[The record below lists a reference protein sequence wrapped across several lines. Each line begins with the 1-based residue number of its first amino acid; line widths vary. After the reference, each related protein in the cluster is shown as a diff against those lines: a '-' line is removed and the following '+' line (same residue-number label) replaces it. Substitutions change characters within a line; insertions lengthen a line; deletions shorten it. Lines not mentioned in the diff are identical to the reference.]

1 MPSLDDLD
9 RRIITGLQFDGRRSF
24 TALAQDL
31 GVSVSA
37 IRYRVQKL
45 EQSGVLQVVGIADPL
60 KIGFDVMA
68 LIGARIHAGRTED
81 VVAEFANLPET
92 SYVAETGGSFDA
104 FIEVVCRDTAHFR
117 ELLRRV
123 NHIDGIVSTD
133 TFFITEI
140 HKMAYGWGVGR
151 RDDFQVSTVADPD
164 ADEHAEDAGG

>member
-1 MPSLDDLD
+1 VPSLDDLD

-31 GVSVSA
+31 GISVSA
-37 IRYRVQKL
+37 VRYRVQKL

-68 LIGARIHAGRTED
+68 LIGARIQAGRSET

-104 FIEVVCRDTAHFR
+104 FVEVVCRDTAHFR
-117 ELLRRV
+117 EVLRRI
-123 NHIDGIVSTD
+123 NRIDGISSTD

-151 RDDFQVSTVADPD
+151 REDFQAGVVADPD
-164 ADEHAEDAGG
+164 ADPDAG